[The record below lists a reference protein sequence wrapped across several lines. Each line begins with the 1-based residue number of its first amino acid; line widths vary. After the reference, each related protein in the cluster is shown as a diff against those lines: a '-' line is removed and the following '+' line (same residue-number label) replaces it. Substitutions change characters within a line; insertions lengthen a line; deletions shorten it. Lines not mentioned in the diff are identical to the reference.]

1 MDAIDLEQLYGNLS
15 RDWKQ
20 YIVINKSLNMSK
32 GKLAAQVS
40 HASLAY
46 FLQTIRKNVI
56 SRDGETVK
64 VLASFPADLYD
75 GWIDGVFTKVCLEAK
90 NEAQMEKTVQKLEAA
105 GFVEGED
112 FFKIIDAGTTE
123 FNGQP
128 TWTCIGTRPL
138 DGTDERVKGVFKR
151 LQLFKE

>member
-1 MDAIDLEQLYGNLS
+1 MDINLNNIYKNLD

-20 YIVINKSLNMSK
+20 YIVINKGINMSK
-32 GKLAAQVS
+32 GKMAAQVS

-46 FLQTIRKNVI
+46 FTRMIRRNVI
-56 SRDGETVK
+56 ARDDETVK
-64 VLASFPADLYD
+64 VMMEFPADMFD
-75 GWIDGVFTKVCLEAK
+75 GWIEGVFTKVCLEAK
-90 NEAQMEKTVQKLEAA
+90 NESQMQKTVDRLIDA
-105 GFVEGED
+105 GFAEGKD

-128 TWTCIGTRPL
+128 TWTCIGCRPL
-138 DGTDERVKGVFKR
+138 DANDERVKSVFKK